1 MKKLHS
7 LLLKSYLG
15 PFLLTFFIA
24 LFIFLLQFLWK
35 YIDDLVGK
43 GLEFSTIFEL
53 LFFSTLNLIPMSL
66 PMAILL
72 SSIMLFGNMGEN
84 NELLAFKSAGV
95 PLLKIMSPLIVF
107 IVAISIGAFFFSNNV
122 MPYSSLKMRSL
133 IKDIQDTRPE
143 MSLKAGAFSGNMKD
157 YSFKVSSKNK
167 ETQMLY
173 GMMIYDH
180 TSHKGNTIMT
190 IADSAKM
197 YNSADK
203 QFMILDL
210 FHGSRYEEV
219 DEKATNYKNRKYP
232 FERHYYEKET
242 ILFSN
247 DGFGLKRKDE
257 DLWKDHYQMMNV
269 SQLEFTIDSLGKRL
283 EEKSRETSNSL
294 LFNNYFKREVKAD
307 SLMYSNHLSHLDTD
321 SLYNKLNKNQQ
332 GNSINLAINFA
343 RSVRNFVENTDN
355 DLNTRGEWLSRYK
368 IEWHRKYTLSF
379 ACFILFFIGAPLGA
393 IIRKGGLGMPV
404 VVSMV
409 FFLLYYVISITGEKI
424 AREGDITPYEGMWV
438 SSIILF
444 PIGLFLTYKASTDS
458 VILDV
463 SKYSSLFKKVV
474 SFFQKKKQKNKVSRY
489 KDNENSTIK

>member
-1 MKKLHS
+1 MKKLYS

-43 GLEFSTIFEL
+43 GLEISTIVEL
-53 LFFSTLNLIPMSL
+53 LFYSTLNLIPMSL

-122 MPYSSLKMRSL
+122 MPFASLKMRSL

-143 MSLKAGAFSGNMKD
+143 LKLKEGAFTSNLKD
-157 YSFKVSSKNK
+157 YSIKVGSKDK

-173 GMMIYDH
+173 DMMIYDH
-180 TSHKGNTIMT
+180 SMQRGNRIVNV
-190 IADSAKM
+190 ADSGKM
-197 YNSADK
+197 YMSANS
-203 QFMILDL
+203 QHMVLEL
-210 FHGSRYEEV
+210 YNGSRYEEI
-219 DEKATNYKNRKYP
+219 DEKATNHRNRKLP
-232 FERHYYEKET
+232 FERHYYDKEM
-242 ILFSN
+242 ILFSL
-247 DGFGLKRKDE
+247 DGFGLKRNDE
-257 DLWKDHYQMMNV
+257 SLWKDHYQMMNLD
-269 SQLEFTIDSLGKRL
+269 QLESTIDSLGNRL
-283 EEKSRETSNSL
+283 DKKAKETPMSL
-294 LFNNYFKREVKAD
+294 LFNNYFRREVKAD
-307 SLMYSNHLSHLDTD
+307 SLTYRVDDIVALNTD
-321 SLYNKLNKNQQ
+321 SMFEGLRKAEQL
-332 GNSINLAINFA
+332 NSIDLAINFA
-343 RSVRNFVENTDN
+343 RSVKNYVENTDS
-355 DLNTRGEWLSRYK
+355 DLETRGEWLSRYR

-404 VVSMV
+404 VVSMI

-424 AREGDITPYEGMWV
+424 AREGDITPFEGMWA
-438 SSIILF
+438 SSFILF
-444 PIGLFLTYKASTDS
+444 PIGIFLTYKASVDS
-458 VILDV
+458 VILNTGN
-463 SKYSSLFKKVV
+463 YAAAIKKGFGFV
-474 SFFQKKKQKNKVSRY
+474 KKL
-489 KDNENSTIK
+489 IKRNV